1 MADSGSGGPSRP
13 RRGSGPFVV
22 HTGDELEVYF
32 TEASKGRPV
41 GFVASAKWRP
51 PTDLYE
57 TVEAVVVVVDIA
69 GMAPDDFRIEFADG
83 VLSIAGERPARRGER
98 RHYHAMEVQAGSFER
113 RLRLPVP
120 VDPGSMQATYAN
132 GLLEVRLTRIPERR
146 AGSFSVR
153 VR

>member
-1 MADSGSGGPSRP
+1 MADSGSGGPPRS

-32 TEASKGRPV
+32 TEAAPGRPM
-41 GFVASAKWRP
+41 GFVGSAKWRP
-51 PTDLYE
+51 PTDVYE
-57 TVEAVVVVVDIA
+57 TAEAVVIVVDIA
-69 GMAPDDFRIEFADG
+69 GMQPGDFVVEFADG
-83 VLSIAGERPARRGER
+83 VLTIGGERPARRGER
-98 RHYHAMEVQAGSFER
+98 RRYHAMEVQAGSFQR

-120 VDPGSMQATYAN
+120 VDPGSMQATYEQ
-132 GLLEVRLTRIPERR
+132 GMLEVRLARIPERR

>member
-57 TVEAVVVVVDIA
+57 TADAVVVVVDIA
-69 GMAPDDFRIEFADG
+69 GMAPDEFTIEFADG
-83 VLSIAGERPARRGER
+83 VLTIAGERPARRGER

-120 VDPGSMQATYAN
+120 VDPGSMQATYVS
-132 GLLEVRLTRIPERR
+132 GMLEVRLTRIPERR